1 VRGAD
6 LSESPANS
14 RARAEAQCDLHTL
27 YREIR
32 LPGPQREEAADVP
45 AASEARVE
53 RQRAIYQRYR
63 GVDVFA
69 EKGEGEGGFGEG
81 TWLVSRHLQ
90 APPCEI
96 DAITAICFHIFA
108 PAI

>member
-1 VRGAD
+1 MYQPRAKLG
-6 LSESPANS
+6 LSAS
-14 RARAEAQCDLHTL
+14 ARF
-27 YREIR
+27 
-32 LPGPQREEAADVP
+32 
-45 AASEARVE
+45 
-53 RQRAIYQRYR
+53 YQRYR